1 MSYLELVKSQLRTD
15 EGVRSHPYK
24 DSLGIETIGVG
35 RNLEEGLRPDEI
47 DLMLDNDIQ
56 HAESDARSLF
66 PAFDALSDNRKAA
79 LINMSFNLGMARF
92 SAFHKM
98 IEAVNH
104 DDFQEAANQMM
115 NSRWAVQTGNRAVR
129 LAKLMR
135 DG

>member
-1 MSYLELVKSQLRTD
+1 MSYLELVRSQLRTD

-24 DSLGIETIGVG
+24 DSFGIETIGVG

-56 HAESDARSLF
+56 QAESDARTLF
-66 PAFDALSDNRKAA
+66 PAFNALSDNRKAA
-79 LINMSFNLGMARF
+79 LINMAFNLGKARF

-104 DDFQEAANQMM
+104 DDFQEAANQMA
-115 NSRWAVQTGNRAVR
+115 SSKWAVQVGNRAKR
-129 LAKLMR
+129 LEQMMR
-135 DG
+135 QG